1 MKIIKYLILLVV
13 ISLQLTTF
21 CLAASKFILTNKRKE
36 KLEFLIISLSGLIGF
51 ILSTNP
57 VVLLY

>member
-36 KLEFLIISLSGLIGF
+36 KLEYLIMALSGLVGF
-51 ILSTNP
+51 VFLANP
-57 VVLLY
+57 VMYLI